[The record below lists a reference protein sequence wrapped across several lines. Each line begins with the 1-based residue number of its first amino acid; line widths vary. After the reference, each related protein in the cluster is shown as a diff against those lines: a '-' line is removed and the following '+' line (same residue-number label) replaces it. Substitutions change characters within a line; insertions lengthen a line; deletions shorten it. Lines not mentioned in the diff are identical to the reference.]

1 MIIKSII
8 YLFSCLT
15 LSFTFNLR
23 FLEYEK
29 NTYDYSN
36 IQSNT
41 INENISNASLVSTRT
56 DENVIYISESNL
68 VQILFSNVN
77 KTGDASNIENSHYYG
92 VNSAVLI
99 NKAIGNFKNFDIYT
113 YAIGS
118 NGITAVND
126 AIVNIDYLT
135 IGTYKANSRYYCC

>member
-1 MIIKSII
+1 MIIKNII
-8 YLFSCLT
+8 YLFACLT
-15 LSFTFNLR
+15 LSFTSDLR

-41 INENISNASLVSTRT
+41 INKNISNASLVSTRT
-56 DENVIYISESNL
+56 DESVIYISENNL
-68 VQILFSNVN
+68 VQILFSNLN

-99 NKAIGNFKNFDIYT
+99 NKAIGNFKNFEIDT

-126 AIVNIDYLT
+126 AIINIDYL
-135 IGTYKANSRYYCC
+135 N